1 MILLY
6 RGYYKGHLLAV
17 SLDKKALKSYLK
29 DVRNLDEYEIDDS
42 YMETDN
48 IHKLYDGLI
57 IQQYL
62 KDFYLPSRDCDI
74 LDEEVEKEINHYVDT
89 LNSMREYYQK
99 IQFIDIMSKHADQ
112 LKETIHNMEDDLT
125 NKKILKKLRK
135 KIIKSSTI
143 VNSSIEEYLQLIHI
157 KNECD
162 ELDSLYKYHLYGN
175 D

>member
-125 NKKILKKLRK
+125 SKKVLKKLRK
-135 KIIKSSTI
+135 EIIKRSGVFNSD
-143 VNSSIEEYLQLIHI
+143 VNEYQVLMRNKKLC
-157 KNECD
+157 E
-162 ELDSLYKYHLYGN
+162 ELDNMYRYQLYN
-175 D
+175 TD

>member
-125 NKKILKKLRK
+125 SKKVLKKLRK
-135 KIIKSSTI
+135 EIIKK
-143 VNSSIEEYLQLIHI
+143 LF
-157 KNECD
+157 
-162 ELDSLYKYHLYGN
+162 
-175 D
+175 

>member
-42 YMETDN
+42 YMETAN
-48 IHKLYDGLI
+48 THKLYDGLI

-99 IQFIDIMSKHADQ
+99 IQFIDIMNKHANQ
-112 LKETIHNMEDDLT
+112 LKETIH

-135 KIIKSSTI
+135 KIIKSSNI
-143 VNSSIEEYLQLIHI
+143 VNLSIEEYLQLIHI